1 MRIIIEDIKIY
12 ENDYGISY
20 KNIFIK
26 WIEIDISWILIIINY
41 LWLMIQKIDISDKL
55 FIYYDILKIVSEGI
69 IKYNIY
75 LDKIGLIFIFK
86 DLKLHYYW

>member
-1 MRIIIEDIKIY
+1 
-12 ENDYGISY
+12 
-20 KNIFIK
+20 
-26 WIEIDISWILIIINY
+26 
-41 LWLMIQKIDISDKL
+41 MIQKIDISDKL

-86 DLKLHYYW
+86 DLKLHYY